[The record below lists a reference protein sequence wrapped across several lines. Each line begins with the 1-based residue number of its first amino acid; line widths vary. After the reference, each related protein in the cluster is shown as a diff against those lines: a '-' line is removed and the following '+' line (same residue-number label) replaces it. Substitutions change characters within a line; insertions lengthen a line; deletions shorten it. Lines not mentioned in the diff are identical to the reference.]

1 MEQWL
6 QKSTVRKDTGVQI
19 SPSALLLKMS
29 TASELERGNYFI
41 YNGEPVRVLRR
52 EVIVVGTHSH
62 SKLKF
67 YIQGLNEKS
76 ERTVNFHHTDKV
88 EIVDIIRKLGQL
100 IAKANNKI
108 QLMDTVSYETLD
120 ANTPPEL
127 INDLN
132 EGDQVTFV
140 EVNGNVQILEKRQ

>member
-1 MEQWL
+1 M
-6 QKSTVRKDTGVQI
+6 
-19 SPSALLLKMS
+19 P

-41 YNGEPVRVLRR
+41 YNNEPVRVLRK

-88 EIVDIIRKLGQL
+88 EIVEIVRKLGQI
-100 IAKANNKI
+100 IAKSNNKI
-108 QLMDTVSYETLD
+108 QLMDMMNYETHD
-120 ANTPPEL
+120 ANAASQLFNE
-127 INDLN
+127 LN
-132 EGDQVTFV
+132 EGDQITFI
-140 EVNGNVQILEKRQ
+140 EINGNIQIIEKR